1 MNYETVMEMQ
11 RICAGEKC
19 ELTRGQIAE
28 ETIDIKKETKNLPID
43 KAQACEAF
51 YEKMRSD
58 ASKKSYD
65 IDSLMAEKEAI
76 QQEFDAFRR
85 ESIGN
90 DSFHAMYDAISEFFM
105 KHLSAFFHKKLRM
118 PVPYRSEDFLFLF

>member
-65 IDSLMAEKEAI
+65 TRLLKGWTTSKMV
-76 QQEFDAFRR
+76 
-85 ESIGN
+85 S
-90 DSFHAMYDAISEFFM
+90 M
-105 KHLSAFFHKKLRM
+105 KYACL
-118 PVPYRSEDFLFLF
+118 LF

>member
-19 ELTRGQIAE
+19 RLTRGQIAE

-51 YEKMRSD
+51 MKKYAQMLRKKVTTSIASWLKRSD
-58 ASKKSYD
+58 PAGIRCIPQRK
-65 IDSLMAEKEAI
+65 
-76 QQEFDAFRR
+76 
-85 ESIGN
+85 
-90 DSFHAMYDAISEFFM
+90 
-105 KHLSAFFHKKLRM
+105 
-118 PVPYRSEDFLFLF
+118 YRK

>member
-76 QQEFDAFRR
+76 QQEFDAQR
-85 ESIGN
+85 
-90 DSFHAMYDAISEFFM
+90 
-105 KHLSAFFHKKLRM
+105 K
-118 PVPYRSEDFLFLF
+118 YRK